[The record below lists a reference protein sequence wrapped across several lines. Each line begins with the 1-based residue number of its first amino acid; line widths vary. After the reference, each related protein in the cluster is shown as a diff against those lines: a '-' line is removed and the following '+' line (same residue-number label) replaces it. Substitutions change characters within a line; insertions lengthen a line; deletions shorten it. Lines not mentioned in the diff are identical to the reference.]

1 MRPNAPL
8 LRFFI
13 LRASLPVRPACA
25 LACDAMRLRCVL
37 GCALMRHRAAR
48 RDDLRCDAAH
58 NFWDAMRAR
67 ALLAPRKFLGKIR
80 DFQARLDSRN
90 FWGRILSFFLRRKR
104 ERERSAEWPSGKES
118 RREESAAREGERRPE
133 NQADLRAESVLRSRV
148 MGTGSAGKNLPFS
161 LGLRA
166 GQN

>member
-104 ERERSAEWPSGKES
+104 ERE
-118 RREESAAREGERRPE
+118 GERRPE